1 MKHTKLVFIIIA
13 LFIFEKNYSQ
23 SIYNNQLLKTYEDK
37 IKEREEAKILNLQG
51 SSYIDENYVE
61 AEIFNVE
68 EVAQIRYDAFL
79 DEMDVKTEEGSRYLK
94 KELNTLITFIKEDKV
109 YTVSNYD
116 DVGVTKTGYFVVL
129 VRDDAKKL
137 SLLVQEKIILKE
149 EVKPKTNYDKYKPPT
164 LKRLKDKIFVSL
176 NNNPAMELSIRK
188 KEILNIFSSK
198 SKIVEKFA
206 KENKLNFK
214 KQEDL
219 TKIFSYYNTL

>member
-1 MKHTKLVFIIIA
+1 MKHTKLVFIIIT

-206 KENKLNFK
+206 KENKLSFK

>member
-206 KENKLNFK
+206 KENKLSFK